1 MLKSFELQGF
11 KSFKERTRLEF
22 QGGITT
28 IVGPN
33 GSGKSNIADAF
44 RWVLGEQ
51 RIKALRGSKGE
62 DVIFGGTKVHKPLG
76 VASVQLHL
84 DNRQGILKV
93 PYEEVVVGRK
103 IYRSG
108 EGEYTLNGASCR
120 LKDIH
125 DLFHDTGMGK
135 DSFSII
141 GQGEIE
147 RILNAR
153 PEERRGMIEEL
164 AGIVRYRNRKE
175 ESLRKLDHA
184 RASLERVQDIIREL
198 EGNVGTLEEAS
209 RKAAR
214 YLELKEEADALEL
227 NLILTDIAE
236 GEAGLAR
243 LEEELQAATDLAAG
257 FSATI
262 EGREAQYEG
271 NRLQLLNLDAKMKE
285 GRQRIMELKDQL
297 SRLREELLKKDTFCQ
312 VREEKNRELEE
323 EIQALEGRGAGLEEI
338 YKEKLEQKERWDVMT
353 REKESLIRGK
363 DEELKAVTRE
373 KNALLAVGE
382 DIRYTL
388 IDIFQD
394 IAVLHNE
401 IRSVEEEKAGL
412 RNREADA
419 LRERE
424 AIGQYSE
431 ELQQRILK
439 QGEQLAKEEEEWKSL
454 EEDIL
459 SMSRRKKELEDSRR
473 ELAQSRDKALEK
485 YQTAASRYKALQ
497 EIQKDYH
504 GYYGGVRSI
513 LKERDRGSLQGIHG
527 VVGELIQV
535 EPHLEKAVETA
546 LGGSMQDLVA
556 ESTDAAR
563 KAIEFLKKSNA
574 GRGTFLP
581 LDAIRP
587 RRLSKDQEALLSLS
601 GVLGIGARLVKAK
614 GQFQPVLDNLLGNVL
629 FVSDMKRAAEIARQ
643 SDQRVKLVT
652 LDGEVFMPGG
662 AITGGHSSQKASVL
676 SRIREI
682 QELKEGAARERAAL
696 DVLEASL
703 REVEQELF
711 PLEGRISAREL
722 RLKEQQD
729 KLVQARRNLDLQQM
743 EHKNLEEKLLMLQEA
758 HDTLGEEL
766 EGLDKE
772 QEILR
777 ESLVQKEK
785 EKDGLEK
792 AKDGKE
798 EDLRVLDIRLEELG
812 DEILAEKLA
821 LGALKEKV
829 LAYEESLSSYYTE
842 QADMKASLMRKGELL
857 EENAG
862 LIAQAREEA
871 QGIRQEILLGEEEYQ
886 GLEGGIHE
894 DDAGRDALQAENL
907 ALENS
912 LRGDRKL
919 LREQEEAL
927 HSLEIQKAKLET
939 DRANKVALLQEKFQL
954 LPWEAM
960 DRRVPVSDKK
970 EEQRRL
976 RSLQQ
981 GITALGTVNL
991 GAIEEYARVRER
1003 LDFLQGQEADLE
1015 KSMEALG
1022 EVIDNIEEIMT
1033 ERFTAAY
1040 ERLNLAFGETY
1051 QALFGGG
1058 EAFMALTEPGDFLN
1072 SGIEIYSNPP
1082 GKTPKSLSALSGGER
1097 ALTALALLFSLLKIN
1112 PSPLCIIDEA
1122 DASLDERNVANFANY
1137 LRNYSKNTQFI
1148 VISHRQ
1154 GTIEESDNLYGV
1166 TMDKSGVSKI
1176 ISVTLDHQRRMDH
1189 A

>member
-1 MLKSFELQGF
+1 MKSFDLQGF

-62 DVIFGGTKVHKPLG
+62 DVIFGGTKIHKPLG

-108 EGEYTLNGASCR
+108 EGEYTINGASCR

-175 ESLRKLDHA
+175 ESLRKLEHA
-184 RASLERVQDIIREL
+184 KASLERVQDIIREL
-198 EGNVGTLEEAS
+198 EGNVGSLEDAS

-214 YLELKEEADALEL
+214 YLELKEEADSLEL

-236 GEAGLAR
+236 GETALSGL
-243 LEEELQAATDLAAG
+243 EQELQTAIDLVAAS
-257 FSATI
+257 SADI
-262 EGREAQYEG
+262 EGREAQYEE
-271 NRLQLLNLDAKMKE
+271 NRLQLLNLDAQMKD
-285 GRQRIMELKDQL
+285 GRLRIMALKDQL
-297 SRLREELLKKDTFCQ
+297 SRHREDLLKKETFCQ
-312 VREEKNRELEE
+312 VREEKNQELEE
-323 EIQALEGRGAGLEEI
+323 EIQALNGRGAGLEEI
-338 YKEKLEQKERWDVMT
+338 YREKLEQKERWDIMT
-353 REKESLIRGK
+353 REKESLIKRM
-363 DEELKAVTRE
+363 DEEMKAVTGE

-388 IDIFQD
+388 IDIFQE

-401 IRSVEEEKAGL
+401 IRSVEEEKSTL

-424 AIGQYSE
+424 AMGQYSL
-431 ELQQRILK
+431 ELQERLRQ
-439 QGEQLAKEEEEWKSL
+439 QGQLLEKEETDWKAL
-454 EEDIL
+454 DREIE
-459 SMSRRKKELEDSRR
+459 SMAQRKKELEEGRR
-473 ELAQSRDKALEK
+473 ELAQNREKALET
-485 YQTAASRYKALQ
+485 YQTAASRLKALQ

-513 LKERDRGSLQGIHG
+513 LKERDRGSLQGIFG

-535 EPHLEKAVETA
+535 EPQLEKAVETA

-563 KAIEFLKKSNA
+563 KAIEFLKSSNA

-587 RRLSKDQEALLSLS
+587 RRLSQDQEALLGLP
-601 GVLGIGARLVKAK
+601 GVLGIGAALVKAER
-614 GQFQPVLDNLLGNVL
+614 QFQPVLDNLLGNVL

-643 SDQRVKLVT
+643 SGQRVKIVT
-652 LDGEVFMPGG
+652 LEGEVFMPGG
-662 AITGGHSSQKASVL
+662 AITGGHSIQKASVL

-682 QELKEGAARERAAL
+682 QELKEAASRERKVL
-696 DVLEASL
+696 DGLDAKLNEL
-703 REVEQELF
+703 DQELY
-711 PLEGRISAREL
+711 PLEGRIGAREL
-722 RLKEQQD
+722 RLKEQQE

-743 EHKNLEEKLLMLQEA
+743 ELKNLEEKSSMLQEA

-766 EGLDKE
+766 EGLSKE
-772 QEILR
+772 QELLR
-777 ESLVQKEK
+777 NSLAQKESQK
-785 EKDGLEK
+785 EGLEK
-792 AKDGKE
+792 AKEGKE
-798 EDLRVLDIRLEELG
+798 EDLRVLDARLEELG
-812 DEILAEKLA
+812 DELLAEKLA

-842 QADMKASLMRKGELL
+842 QADMKASLLRKGEIL

-871 QGIRQEILLGEEEYQ
+871 LQIRQAILLGEEEYE
-886 GLEGGIHE
+886 GLEGAIHQ

-912 LRGDRKL
+912 LRGDRKI
-919 LREQEEAL
+919 LREQEESL
-927 HSLEIQKAKLET
+927 HRLEIQKAKLET
-939 DRANKVALLQEKFQL
+939 DRGNKVALLQEKFQL
-954 LPWEAM
+954 LPGEAM
-960 DRRVPVSDKK
+960 DRRVPVADKR

-981 GITALGTVNL
+981 GISALGTVNL
-991 GAIEEYARVRER
+991 GAIEEFARVRER
-1003 LDFLQGQEADLE
+1003 LDFLKEQETDLE

-1022 EVIDNIEEIMT
+1022 EVIRNIEEIMT
-1033 ERFTAAY
+1033 ERFTASY
-1040 ERLNLAFGETY
+1040 EQLNLAFGETY

-1058 EAFMALTEPGDFLN
+1058 EAFMALTDPGDFLN

-1176 ISVTLDHQRRMDH
+1176 ISVTLDHHRRMDH